1 MKRISKLLRYSAPNS
16 EGNGAKYTV
25 GYGKPPQHGRF
36 RPGRSGNPA
45 GRPRGVHN
53 LGTDV
58 RRTLKARVRVKEG
71 GRSRT
76 ISTQAGVLV
85 MLREKALNGDARAL
99 DRLVELASRFNNEP
113 EATQQDL
120 SADDQAILDA
130 YAAEIIAAHTPEST
144 SSARPSAAAKPPCE
158 LRHKPR
164 IDPR

>member
-1 MKRISKLLRYSAPNS
+1 MKRISKLLRNSAPSS
-16 EGNGAKYTV
+16 ESNGATYTV

-58 RRTLKARVRVKEG
+58 RRTLKAPVKVKEG

-76 ISTQAGVLV
+76 ISTQAGVLM
-85 MLREKALNGDARAL
+85 MLREKALQGDARAL

-113 EATQQDL
+113 ETAQQDL
-120 SADDQAILDA
+120 SADDQAILAA
-130 YAAEIIAAHTPEST
+130 YADEIIAAHASEIT
-144 SSARPSAAAKPPCE
+144 SSTTSAPVAKSARV
-158 LRHKPR
+158 LRLKPR
-164 IDPR
+164 IRP